1 MITQYIELGHNGW
14 HIIIY
19 YGVNSN
25 AEQDIEDMLIELGCP
40 EQDIDK
46 ALRILTRRLNTGM
59 TFTNTQQKTS
69 FVCISDTTSAE
80 QLVNTVVHEAKHV
93 QSHVCD
99 YYGIEEH
106 GETAAYMIGYIV
118 QRMYKLLRL
127 IRR

>member
-25 AEQDIEDMLIELGCP
+25 GEQDIEDMLVKLGCP

-46 ALRILTRRLNTGM
+46 ALQILTRRLNTGM

-80 QLVNTVVHEAKHV
+80 QFVNTVVHEAKHV
-93 QSHVCD
+93 QSHICD
-99 YYGIEEH
+99 YYEIEEH